1 MLIFKNHSWQK
12 NLNYPDTNY
21 LANIPG
27 AEQPKWVVSDNSE
40 LAGKIMST
48 PYWKPVEDE
57 NGGLIDII
65 PEEPPVTDEK
75 RILDLKNQLEE
86 LDRLAIR
93 PLRAIAAGN
102 DTEEDREKLAEL
114 EEQAEV
120 IRLQIA
126 KIEG

>member
-1 MLIFKNHSWQK
+1 MIIFENKTWQTSTSA
-12 NLNYPDTNY
+12 PDANY
-21 LANIPG
+21 LKGIDC
-27 AEQPKWVVSDNSE
+27 EQPKWVIPDNSE

-65 PEEPPVTDEK
+65 PEEPPITDEE
-75 RILDLKNQLEE
+75 RIAQLKSELEE
-86 LDRLAIR
+86 IDRQAIR

-120 IRLQIA
+120 VRLQIA